1 MRTHPVGRVGRVLL
15 SAPALIALSLLPVL
29 AQAQLLKPLPHAA
42 GHPPGAIHPLAALA
56 APAGGKGSGGPG
68 AATGTW
74 TPLTNQIS
82 LFDGIGNPILL
93 SDGSVL
99 VQDAGYNDWYRLTPD
114 QNGSY
119 VNGTW
124 TQIALAPYNPLYH
137 STEVLPDGR
146 MVIEG
151 GEYLCTGFGD
161 PTTAACNPVWTNL
174 GAIYDPVANA
184 WTSIAPP
191 DGWTT
196 IGDAQSIVLPDGTYM
211 QANCCTNQSA
221 LLNPRTLTWT
231 PTGAGKFDPNDEEG
245 WTLLPNDEVLVVD
258 AYVPI
263 PPFPYIPTG
272 TNSEVYSP
280 WSGMW
285 SSAGSTSVQ
294 LWDSAAACG
303 GENVATFELGPGVL
317 RPDGTVFYEGANS
330 CGPGNTAIYDSRR
343 GKWRPGPQFPGE
355 NDAADAPAALEPN
368 GNVLTMVSPG
378 FGDVP
383 STFLEWDGHKL
394 SAAQAT
400 PNAAND
406 PSYFGNMLVLP
417 TGQIMLTDFSN
428 DIEIYTPVGGP
439 RPDWRPVVVFTSP
452 VLAPG
457 HSYSLAGI
465 RMGGMSQGAA
475 YGDDAQGNS
484 NFPLVRITN
493 LRTGHVFYGRTHD
506 FSVAV
511 ASNAISW
518 TRFEV
523 PAGQEPGLSQLQVV
537 ASGIAS
543 SPVTVLVLGG
553 FGH

>member
-1 MRTHPVGRVGRVLL
+1 MYTHLVGPVRRGWLT
-15 SAPALIALSLLPVL
+15 APALIALILLPAL
-29 AQAQLLKPLPHAA
+29 AQAQRLRPLPHAV
-42 GHPPGAIHPLAALA
+42 GHPPGAAHALAALA
-56 APAGGKGSGGPG
+56 APAVSAGPG

-74 TPLTNQIS
+74 TPLANQIS

-114 QNGSY
+114 RNGSY

-151 GEYLCTGFGD
+151 GEYLCINFGNVE
-161 PTTAACNPVWTNL
+161 TAACNPTWTNL

-184 WTSIAPP
+184 WTSVAPP
-191 DGWTT
+191 SGWTT
-196 IGDAQSIVLPDGTYM
+196 IGDAQSVILPDGTYM
-211 QANCCTNQSA
+211 QANCCTDQAA

-231 PTGAGKFDPNDEEG
+231 ETGAGKFDPNDEEG
-245 WTLLPNDEVLVVD
+245 WTLLPNGKVLTAD

-272 TNSEVYSP
+272 TNSELYSF
-280 WSGMW
+280 WSGTW

-303 GENVATFELGPGVL
+303 GESVATFELGPAVL

-330 CGPGNTAIYDSRR
+330 CGAGNTAIYDSYR
-343 GKWRPGPQFPGE
+343 GTWRAGPHFPGL

-368 GNVLTMVSPG
+368 GNVLMMVSPG
-378 FGDVP
+378 FGDTP
-383 STFLEWDGHKL
+383 SSFLEWDGHKL
-394 SAAQAT
+394 TPAPAT
-400 PNAAND
+400 PNAPSDA
-406 PSYFGNMLVLP
+406 SYFGNMLVLP
-417 TGQIMLTDFSN
+417 TGQILLTDFSN
-428 DIEIYTPVGGP
+428 DIEIYTPVG
-439 RPDWRPVVVFTSP
+439 RPDPQWKPVVVFTSP

-475 YGDDAQGNS
+475 YGDDEQGNT

-493 LRTGHVFYGRTHD
+493 LRSGHVFYSRTHG

-511 ASNAISW
+511 ASNDISW
-518 TRFEV
+518 TQFDV
-523 PAGQEPGLSQLQVV
+523 PAGQETGLSQLQVV

-543 SPVTVLVLGG
+543 DPVLVLVTGG